1 MLMEHFS
8 RNVMDMD
15 EFEGLLDSVNSCSTT
30 SELLELLSKLPTLVS
45 LGSASRPRW
54 RWR

>member
-30 SELLELLSKLPTLVS
+30 SELLELLSKLPTLVL
-45 LGSASRPRW
+45 LGSGSRPRW